1 MPYFPPHSAPPAPP
15 APPDSSEPAA
25 PPPEHEP
32 RGCLFAL
39 SQPPL
44 MLFLAVI
51 GALLLIT
58 AVHDLF
64 VL

>member
-1 MPYFPPHSAPPAPP
+1 MPYFPPHSAPP